1 MEEAPAL
8 SGKALRGSG
17 MAFEIDTSTA
27 FGLAVTTR
35 FDNHSNTMPIRV
47 TPEKHRG

>member
-1 MEEAPAL
+1 MAQRSQIRLVEEM
-8 SGKALRGSG
+8 